1 MKKILAILLVTAQMS
16 YAQISIGTINPD
28 PSAVLEV
35 NSTTKG
41 FLIPR
46 MTKSQINNI
55 SNPTEGL
62 MVYCTD
68 CNPKGINVYMD
79 NTFIGVSEE
88 PTFELSDFPV
98 QGKIYKRDKIT
109 NIAPINIAGKIHY
122 NYGASSVI
130 LEIYRNNVLQST
142 QTETLTGLDS
152 NNKYSFS
159 FSTTITAE
167 LASYKFVLKTN
178 TDLVLREASDV
189 MAGDIYIVTGQSNS
203 IGTKNNPTSNSN
215 SYVKTFGSPNIFTNN
230 LNILSTKGIGDI
242 GFHVADRI
250 VNNEGIPVLVFN
262 GGRSGRPIQFF
273 QRNDADKY
281 DSSTNYG
288 LLLTRFVNA
297 GYLPTDVTSFIWYQ
311 GESNGTDT
319 TLIDYN
325 SLFNELYNDWEEDFN
340 PDHYYV
346 VQVHKV
352 GCGID
357 ITSEIPEA
365 HRQLGLTYP
374 DITVVS
380 SNGALQGSDQCHY
393 YGTDGY
399 ETIAERIY
407 NLMDYRYYNATGT
420 AGILSP
426 DVTNVRFGSASKN
439 TIKFDL
445 LPATD
450 TYTLGGN
457 INDDF
462 LIENSSIT
470 VTNVSISGNE
480 VTLTLSGTVGTSN
493 PELTYLG
500 EILSDTL
507 YIFNQNNIGMLSFKG
522 IAISDF

>member
-1 MKKILAILLVTAQMS
+1 MS
-16 YAQISIGTINPD
+16 YAQISIGTTNPD
-28 PSAVLEV
+28 PSAVFEV
-35 NSTTKG
+35 SSSTKG

-55 SNPTEGL
+55 SNPAEGL

-68 CNPKGINVYMD
+68 CNPKGINVYME
-79 NTFIGVSEE
+79 NTFIGISEE
-88 PTFELSDFPV
+88 PTFEVTNFPI
-98 QGKIYKRDKIT
+98 QGKIYKRDKTT
-109 NIAPINIAGKIHY
+109 NTAPINITGKIHY

-130 LEIYRNNVLQST
+130 LEVYRNNVLEST
-142 QTETLTGLDS
+142 QTVNLNGLDQ
-152 NNKYSFS
+152 NNKYSFL
-159 FSTTITAE
+159 FDTIIAAE

-178 TDLVLREASDV
+178 TNLLLREASDV
-189 MAGDIYIVTGQSNS
+189 MAGDIYVVTGQSNS
-203 IGTKNNPTSNSN
+203 IGTKYNPTSNSN
-215 SYVKTFGSPNIFTNN
+215 NYVKTFGSPNIFTNN

-273 QRNDADKY
+273 LRNDADKY

-297 GYLPTDVTSFIWYQ
+297 GYKPTDVTSFIWYQ

-319 TLIDYN
+319 TLLEYN
-325 SLFNELYNDWEEDFN
+325 NFFNQLYIDWEEDFN

-357 ITSEIPEA
+357 ITSQIPEA
-365 HRQLGLTYP
+365 HRQLGLTYS

-380 SNGALQGSDQCHY
+380 SNGALQGSDQCHF

-407 NLMDYRYYNATGT
+407 NLMDYRYYNGLSS
-420 AGILSP
+420 AGIYSP
-426 DVTNVRFGSASKN
+426 DITNVRFGSLAKD

-450 TYTLGGN
+450 IYTLGGN

-462 LIENSSIT
+462 LIENSN
-470 VTNVSISGNE
+470 VKVANVSISGNE
-480 VTLTLSGTVGTSN
+480 VTLTLSGSVTATN

-522 IAISDF
+522 VSIIDF